1 MGAEL
6 IPARGW
12 LSLSEAATYVG
23 VSRDLLREAVAAG
36 ELRAYSKPRTCGRA
50 RSAHPQARVRIGRD
64 DIDEWVRTW
73 PEWSPGAPDGGET

>member
-36 ELRAYSKPRTCGRA
+36 ELRAYAKPRTGGGP
-50 RSAHPQARVRIGRD
+50 RSRHPQARVRISKE
-64 DIDEWVRTW
+64 DIDQWVRVW
-73 PEWSPGAPDGGET
+73 PEWHGGAPDGGDA